1 MFGKVNLKAPPLV
14 VKSRAGLF
22 LWAVDALI
30 LCQLSYLDFGGIV
43 SSDFKFKITLNEA
56 AALFFTDNFEERK
69 KLGVLINPQKQTQTA
84 N

>member
-1 MFGKVNLKAPPLV
+1 MV

-30 LCQLSYLDFGGIV
+30 LCQLSYLYFGGIV
-43 SSDFKFKITLNEA
+43 SLDFKFKIILNEA

>member
-1 MFGKVNLKAPPLV
+1 MIE
-14 VKSRAGLF
+14 KSGVGLF

-69 KLGVLINPQKQTQTA
+69 KLSILINPQKQTQTA